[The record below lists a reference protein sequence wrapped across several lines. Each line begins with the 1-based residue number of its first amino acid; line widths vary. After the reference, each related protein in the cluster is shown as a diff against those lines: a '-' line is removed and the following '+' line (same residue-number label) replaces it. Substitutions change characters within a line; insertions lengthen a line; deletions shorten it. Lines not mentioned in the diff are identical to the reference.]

1 MRSPFASSRHRRGLV
16 AVCFLS
22 PLLAAPLPFAAMA
35 GPLADGDAATP
46 PQAPVDQVESAPQ
59 WTFSAEAIGLARQG
73 GVNQTLVARV
83 PGNVPFYVPSG
94 PGLDSATYPGA
105 EAFNSDQ
112 FRQGFAAG
120 AKLSLTYHGDSG
132 YGAELSYF
140 SVFGLSATKAVGP
153 DNPADWLVMKAPGTF
168 WQTQDFFYQA
178 MAWRDATSLYSA
190 EANGRLDLSP
200 RVTMLAGLRWLQLND
215 SLQGTVTP
223 ADRTVPA
230 WKQGPPCVYDSP
242 LQLLTVCSDYPGG
255 SPPGIYPPFWT
266 TSVTNNLFGVQVGLS
281 GKLLELG
288 RLSLDGTI
296 KAGLFDDA
304 AEQSTV
310 VSMHKQLFPSQAAT
324 NHAAFAGEA
333 GLQVKYQLTKGL
345 ALKAGYEALW
355 FDGVALA
362 PGQIRETLTTLT
374 SVTALGVNCRSS
386 ALFQGG
392 TVGLEYSF

>member
-1 MRSPFASSRHRRGLV
+1 MSGPFAFARHRRALV

-22 PLLAAPLPFAAMA
+22 PLLAAPLPIAALA
-35 GPLADGDAATP
+35 GPLADGDGAAQL
-46 PQAPVDQVESAPQ
+46 QAPVDPTEAAPH

-83 PGNVPFYVPSG
+83 PDNVPYYLPSG
-94 PGLDSATYPGA
+94 PGYDSGTYPGV
-105 EAFNSDQ
+105 EALNSNQ
-112 FRQGFAAG
+112 FWQGLAAG

-140 SVFGLSATKAVGP
+140 SVLGLNATKAVGP

-168 WQTQDFFYQA
+168 WQTQDFFDQA
-178 MAWRDATSLYSA
+178 MAWKDVTSLRSF

-200 RVTMLAGLRWLQLND
+200 RVTLLAGLRWLQLND
-215 SLQGTVTP
+215 SLQGTLTP
-223 ADRTVPA
+223 ADRTEPT
-230 WKQGPPCVYDSP
+230 WKLNCSGDSP
-242 LQLLTVCSDYPGG
+242 LELLSDCSDYPGATAAG
-255 SPPGIYPPFWT
+255 VYPPFWT
-266 TSVTNNLFGVQVGLS
+266 TSVTNNLYGAQIGLE

-288 RLSLDGTI
+288 RLSLEGTI

-304 AEQSTV
+304 AEQSTI
-310 VSMHKQLFPSQAAT
+310 VSMKKQLFPSRAAT
-324 NHAAFAGEA
+324 SHVAFAGEA
-333 GLQVKYQLTKGL
+333 GLQVKYQLMKGL
-345 ALKAGYEALW
+345 SVKAGYEALW
-355 FDGVALA
+355 LGGVALA
-362 PGQIRETLTTLT
+362 PGQIQETLTTPT